1 MSQTATAE
9 SPLAAEMAMGPIGEI
24 VSLSGDKA
32 IVLLDHVSGSE
43 TDIRARVEI
52 GALMRIET
60 PFSQTIALVCA
71 MSVPAPAENRGDKEF
86 RILELELVGE
96 LLTNAANG
104 RRYFRRGV
112 SIYPSLGD
120 VVEPASHED
129 LELVYAVK
137 HPAAIPIGAIKQ
149 DGSIPAM
156 LRVDDLLS
164 KHFAILGA
172 TGTGKSCSVALML
185 RALLD
190 RNPDSHMVVLDPH
203 NEYAE
208 SFGEKAE
215 RVTPTDLFL
224 PYWMFTFEEIL
235 KVLLGGDAD
244 RTREIE
250 ILREIIPEAKRKYR
264 SGASRI
270 REQAVAKAGGAATAA
285 QLSADTPSP
294 YRISDV
300 VSLLDERMGRLDAQ
314 RDLSPYKNLIARLES
329 LTSDPRYAFMFG
341 GVTVEDSMVEVL
353 SRLFRIPVDGKPIT
367 TIDLTGVP
375 SEIVNVVVSVLARTA
390 FDLAVW
396 SDGATPVLLVCE
408 EAHRYAPSDAS
419 LGFEPTKRAI
429 SRIAKEGR
437 KYGVSLCIVSQRPS
451 ELDPTMLSQCNT
463 IFALRMSNETDQEI
477 VRAAVS
483 DTANGLLEFLPAL
496 GNGEAIAFGEGVM
509 LPVQLRFARL
519 PASAVPGKN
528 AARISERWRENAM
541 TREGLSDIV
550 SRWRSQRRASK
561 T

>member
-1 MSQTATAE
+1 
-9 SPLAAEMAMGPIGEI
+9 
-24 VSLSGDKA
+24 
-32 IVLLDHVSGSE
+32 
-43 TDIRARVEI
+43 
-52 GALMRIET
+52 
-60 PFSQTIALVCA
+60 
-71 MSVPAPAENRGDKEF
+71 
-86 RILELELVGE
+86 
-96 LLTNAANG
+96 
-104 RRYFRRGV
+104 
-112 SIYPSLGD
+112 
-120 VVEPASHED
+120 
-129 LELVYAVK
+129 
-137 HPAAIPIGAIKQ
+137 
-149 DGSIPAM
+149 
-156 LRVDDLLS
+156 
-164 KHFAILGA
+164 
-172 TGTGKSCSVALML
+172 
-185 RALLD
+185 
-190 RNPDSHMVVLDPH
+190 
-203 NEYAE
+203 
-208 SFGEKAE
+208 
-215 RVTPTDLFL
+215 
-224 PYWMFTFEEIL
+224 
-235 KVLLGGDAD
+235 
-244 RTREIE
+244 
-250 ILREIIPEAKRKYR
+250 
-264 SGASRI
+264 
-270 REQAVAKAGGAATAA
+270 
-285 QLSADTPSP
+285 P

-509 LPVQLRFARL
+509 LPVRLRFARL